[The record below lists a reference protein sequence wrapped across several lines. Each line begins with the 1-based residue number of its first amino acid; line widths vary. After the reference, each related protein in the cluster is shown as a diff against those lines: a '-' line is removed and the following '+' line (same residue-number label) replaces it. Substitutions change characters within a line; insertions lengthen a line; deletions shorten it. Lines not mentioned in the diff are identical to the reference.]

1 MIGNLKFERLGNYEV
16 KGVVAQ
22 RRHGVLF
29 EGYDPTHDR
38 PVLLNVWTDMA
49 LDGDL
54 RERFEQHIHKL
65 MEFQHPNILGILDL
79 GVDLEQHLAWW
90 VMPFVSG
97 AFLEER
103 LGTRWAVSEAV
114 RVAAEVAQAL
124 DYASQKGVLHQ
135 ALYPENILLTERGW
149 SLVMDFGMVAFLEE
163 EPEAAM
169 IVYWAPER
177 LQGTAGQLTSD
188 LYAVGVILYEMLAG
202 QLPFAADNVGAL
214 AERQLQGPR
223 PLRKIRS
230 DVPREVDAIVLQL
243 LAGDPHLRFSDG
255 AVLARSLVE
264 ALPPMAPDHHAL
276 LHLLQVL
283 VESPISFRSLLSA
296 LSLWLQLHFGLNS
309 ALFCGAQ
316 PVGF

>member
-1 MIGNLKFERLGNYEV
+1 
-16 KGVVAQ
+16 
-22 RRHGVLF
+22 
-29 EGYDPTHDR
+29 
-38 PVLLNVWTDMA
+38 MA

-54 RERFEQHIHKL
+54 RERFEQHTHKL

-135 ALYPENILLTERGW
+135 ALYPKNILLTERGW
-149 SLVMDFGMVAFLEE
+149 SLVMDFGMAAFLEE
-163 EPEAAM
+163 APEAAM
-169 IVYWAPER
+169 IAYWALER

-214 AERQLQGPR
+214 AERQRQGPR

-230 DVPREVDAIVLQL
+230 MYPEKLMRLFCSFWLEIHNCDSVMVRYWLELW
-243 LAGDPHLRFSDG
+243 LR
-255 AVLARSLVE
+255 LC
-264 ALPPMAPDHHAL
+264 LPIAPDHRAP
-276 LHLLQVL
+276 LHLLQVW

-309 ALFCGAQ
+309 ALFCGA
-316 PVGF
+316 PPGGF